1 MPARREPDTVEKTIT
16 VTVNGRACTRTVPL
30 RLLLVDFIRDEC
42 GLTGTHVGC
51 SYEGRCGACTVQIDG
66 RAHKS
71 CMKLAV
77 QADGREITTIEGLA
91 GRDKL
96 HNLQQAFRRYHAL
109 QCGFCTSGILM
120 NAADFLDENINP
132 TEDEVRRAL
141 VGNLCRCTGYSHIV
155 EAILAASAVRH
166 GVKPVPPPAE
176 TETPS

>member
-1 MPARREPDTVEKTIT
+1 MQKTIS
-16 VTVNGRACTRTVPL
+16 VTVNGRAYTREVPL

-51 SYEGRCGACTVQIDG
+51 TYEGRCGACTVQIDG

-132 TEDEVRRAL
+132 TGEEVRRAL

-155 EAILAASAVRH
+155 EAILAASATRH

-176 TETPS
+176 TETP

>member
-1 MPARREPDTVEKTIT
+1 MQKTIT
-16 VTVNGRACTRTVPL
+16 VTVNGRAYTRTVPL

-66 RAHKS
+66 RALKS

-132 TEDEVRRAL
+132 TEEEVRRAL

-155 EAILAASAVRH
+155 EAILAASAIRH

>member
-1 MPARREPDTVEKTIT
+1 MLKTIT
-16 VTVNGRACTRTVPL
+16 VTVNRRAYTRTVPL

-51 SYEGRCGACTVQIDG
+51 TYEGRCGACTVQIDG
-66 RAHKS
+66 RALKS

>member
-1 MPARREPDTVEKTIT
+1 MEKTIT

>member
-1 MPARREPDTVEKTIT
+1 MNKTIT
-16 VTVNGRACTRTVPL
+16 VTVNGKAYERTVPF

-42 GLTGTHVGC
+42 GLTGTHIGC
-51 SYEGRCGACTVQIDG
+51 TYEGRCGACTVLIQG

-77 QADGREITTIEGLA
+77 QADGKDITTIEGLRQ
-91 GRDKL
+91 GGKL
-96 HNLQQAFRRYHAL
+96 HNLQRTFRRYHAL

-120 NAADFLDENINP
+120 NAVDFLNENINP
-132 TEDEVRRAL
+132 SEEEVRRAL

-155 EAILAASAVRH
+155 EAILAASAMRH

-176 TETPS
+176 TESAP

>member
-1 MPARREPDTVEKTIT
+1 MEKTIT
-16 VTVNGRACTRTVPL
+16 VTVNGRAYTREVPL

-42 GLTGTHVGC
+42 GLTGTHIGC
-51 SYEGRCGACTVQIDG
+51 TYEGRCGACTVQIDG
-66 RAHKS
+66 RANKS

-77 QADGREITTIEGLA
+77 QADGREITTIEGLGTA
-91 GRDKL
+91 DKL
-96 HNLQQAFRRYHAL
+96 HRLQQAFRRYHAL

-155 EAILAASAVRH
+155 EAILAANAIRH
-166 GVKPVPPPAE
+166 GVRPIPPPAE

>member
-1 MPARREPDTVEKTIT
+1 MNKTIT
-16 VTVNGRACTRTVPL
+16 VTVNGKAYERTVPF

-42 GLTGTHVGC
+42 GLTGTHIGC
-51 SYEGRCGACTVQIDG
+51 TYEGRCGACTVQIEG

-77 QADGREITTIEGLA
+77 QVDGKQLTTIEGLRQ
-91 GRDKL
+91 GDKL
-96 HNLQQAFRRYHAL
+96 NNLQQAFRRYHAL

-120 NAADFLDENINP
+120 NAVDFLNENINP
-132 TEDEVRRAL
+132 SEEEVRRAL

-155 EAILAASAVRH
+155 EAILAASAMRH

-176 TETPS
+176 TESAP

>member
-1 MPARREPDTVEKTIT
+1 MQKTIT
-16 VTVNGRACTRTVPL
+16 VTINGTAFTRTVPL

-42 GLTGTHVGC
+42 GLTGTHIGC
-51 SYEGRCGACTVQIDG
+51 TYEGRCGACTVLIEG

-77 QADGREITTIEGLA
+77 QADGKQITTIEGLGTA
-91 GRDKL
+91 GKL
-96 HNLQQAFRRYHAL
+96 HRLQQTFRRYHAL

-120 NAADFLDENINP
+120 NAADFLEENINP
-132 TEDEVRRAL
+132 SEDEVRRAL

-155 EAILAASAVRH
+155 EAILAASAMRH

-176 TETPS
+176 TEPTP

>member
-1 MPARREPDTVEKTIT
+1 MEKTIT
-16 VTVNGRACTRTVPL
+16 VTVNGKAYTRTVPL

-42 GLTGTHVGC
+42 GLTGTHIGC
-51 SYEGRCGACTVQIDG
+51 TYEGRCGACTVQIEG

-77 QADGREITTIEGLA
+77 QADGKEITTIEGLGTA
-91 GRDKL
+91 GKL
-96 HNLQQAFRRYHAL
+96 HRLQQTFRRYHAL

-120 NAADFLDENINP
+120 NAVDFLDENIDP
-132 TEDEVRRAL
+132 TEAEVRRAL

-155 EAILAASAVRH
+155 GAILAASAMRH

-176 TETPS
+176 TETPP

>member
-1 MPARREPDTVEKTIT
+1 MQKTIT
-16 VTVNGRACTRTVPL
+16 VTVNGKAYERTVPI

-51 SYEGRCGACTVQIDG
+51 SYEGRCGACTVQIAG

-77 QADGREITTIEGLA
+77 QADGKEITTIEGLSR
-91 GRDKL
+91 GGKL
-96 HNLQQAFRRYHAL
+96 HRLQETFRRYHAL

-132 TEDEVRRAL
+132 SEEEVRRAL
-141 VGNLCRCTGYSHIV
+141 VGNLCRCTGYAHIV
-155 EAILAASAVRH
+155 EAILAASAMRH
-166 GVKPVPPPAE
+166 GLRPEPPPAE
-176 TETPS
+176 TGNAP

>member
-1 MPARREPDTVEKTIT
+1 MNKTIT
-16 VTVNGRACTRTVPL
+16 VTVNGKAYERTVPI

-42 GLTGTHVGC
+42 GLTGTHIGC
-51 SYEGRCGACTVQIDG
+51 TYEGRCGACTVLIEG

-77 QADGREITTIEGLA
+77 QADGKDVTTIEGLRQ
-91 GRDKL
+91 GGKL
-96 HNLQQAFRRYHAL
+96 HNLQRTFRRYHAL

-120 NAADFLDENINP
+120 NSVDFLNENINP
-132 TEDEVRRAL
+132 SEEEVRRAL

-155 EAILAASAVRH
+155 EAILAASAMRH

-176 TETPS
+176 TESAP

>member
-1 MPARREPDTVEKTIT
+1 MNKTIT
-16 VTVNGRACTRTVPL
+16 VTVNGKACERTVPI

-42 GLTGTHVGC
+42 GLTGTHIGC
-51 SYEGRCGACTVQIDG
+51 TYEGRCGACTVLIER

-77 QADGREITTIEGLA
+77 QADGKDVTTIEGLHQ
-91 GRDKL
+91 GDKL

-120 NAADFLDENINP
+120 NAVDFLNENINP
-132 TEDEVRRAL
+132 SEEDVRRAL

-155 EAILAASAVRH
+155 EAILAASAMRH

-176 TETPS
+176 TESAP

>member
-1 MPARREPDTVEKTIT
+1 MNKTIT
-16 VTVNGRACTRTVPL
+16 VNVNGKAYERTVPF

-42 GLTGTHVGC
+42 GLTGTHIGC
-51 SYEGRCGACTVQIDG
+51 TYEGRCGACMVQIEG

-77 QADGREITTIEGLA
+77 QVDGKQLTTIEGLRQ
-91 GRDKL
+91 GGKL

-120 NAADFLDENINP
+120 NAVDFLNENINP
-132 TEDEVRRAL
+132 SEEEVRRAL

-155 EAILAASAVRH
+155 EAILAASAMRH

-176 TETPS
+176 TESAP

>member
-1 MPARREPDTVEKTIT
+1 MQKTIT
-16 VTVNGRACTRTVPL
+16 VTVNRRACTRIVPL

-51 SYEGRCGACTVQIDG
+51 TYEGRCGACTVQIDG
-66 RAHKS
+66 RALKS

>member
-1 MPARREPDTVEKTIT
+1 MQKTIT
-16 VTVNGRACTRTVPL
+16 VTVNGRAYAREVPL

-155 EAILAASAVRH
+155 EAILAASAIRH